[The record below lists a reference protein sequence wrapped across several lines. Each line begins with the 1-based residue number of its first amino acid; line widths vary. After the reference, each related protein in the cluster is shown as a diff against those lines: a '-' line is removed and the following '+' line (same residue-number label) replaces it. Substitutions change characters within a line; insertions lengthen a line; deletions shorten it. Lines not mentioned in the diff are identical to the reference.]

1 MSINN
6 KRKNTQEQ
14 ITTIKGKGGFRPP
27 PMTDEELYEE
37 GKSMKECRRVIRIQ
51 RFIMND
57 FYFNKRKDK

>member
-1 MSINN
+1 MN
-6 KRKNTQEQ
+6 KKNEQ
-14 ITTIKGKGGFRPP
+14 QQIVIIKSKGGFRPP